1 MVGFFGMEG
10 SAGYAAVQS
19 SVKFTALSDRNGA
32 SVPGPATIKIPL
44 QPQEYPDPGTLIPGD
59 ALAVARLSPAP
70 SPPTT
75 QQLNGGHK
83 ITSGRSA
90 MSSAPRFLF
99 AAILSIA
106 ALNTTQAQANS
117 AIKVG
122 NSSAQAFNFLPLPIG
137 IEQKFFEKNGVDVT
151 EVDLGGSAKL
161 HQAMTAGALD
171 MGLGAGTDIA
181 FAVKGA
187 PEKAVA
193 AIAITPA
200 LFGVIVQYDSP
211 IKKLS
216 DLKEK
221 RIGISTVGSLT
232 QWLAFQIAKKEGW
245 DPKSFTFVTDGSEYT
260 PQMAAL
266 ETNAIDAQISGAA
279 LGWNLE
285 LKKKGRLLAPA
296 SEWVG
301 AFLQNVV
308 FASDDIIKKDPAAVR
323 SFIKGWLEGV
333 AYMASHKKETIAFA
347 RTKDNFAEEVEE
359 KQYANVMPSF
369 SKDGT
374 FPPNAVAP
382 VKASFV
388 DLGILPTEPDMS
400 KYMTE
405 EFLPGHK

>member
-1 MVGFFGMEG
+1 
-10 SAGYAAVQS
+10 
-19 SVKFTALSDRNGA
+19 
-32 SVPGPATIKIPL
+32 
-44 QPQEYPDPGTLIPGD
+44 
-59 ALAVARLSPAP
+59 
-70 SPPTT
+70 
-75 QQLNGGHK
+75 
-83 ITSGRSA
+83 
-90 MSSAPRFLF
+90 MSFAPRFLF
-99 AAILSIA
+99 AVAILGVA
-106 ALNTTQAQANS
+106 AFNAAPAQANS

-122 NSSAQAFNFLPLPIG
+122 NSSAQAFNFLPLGIG
-137 IEQKFFEKNGVDVT
+137 IEQKFYEKNGVDVT
-151 EVDLGGSAKL
+151 EIDFGGSAKL
-161 HQAMTAGALD
+161 HQAMMASAID
-171 MGLGAGTDIA
+171 MGLGAGTDIQ

-216 DLKEK
+216 DLKGK

-260 PQMAAL
+260 PQLAAL
-266 ETNAIDAQISGAA
+266 ETHAIDAQISGAA

-285 LKKKGRLLAPA
+285 LQKKGRLLAPA

-301 AFLQNVV
+301 AFLQNVI
-308 FASDDIIKKDPAAVR
+308 FASDDIVQKDPAAVR
-323 SFIKGWLEGV
+323 GFVKGWLEAV
-333 AYMASHKKETIAFA
+333 AYMFSHKTETIAFA
-347 RTKDNFAEEVEE
+347 RSKDNFAEEVEQ
-359 KQYANVMPSF
+359 KQYTTVMPSF

-374 FPPNAVAP
+374 FPPGAVAP
-382 VKASFV
+382 VKESFV

-405 EFLPGHK
+405 MYLPTHK

>member
-1 MVGFFGMEG
+1 M
-10 SAGYAAVQS
+10 
-19 SVKFTALSDRNGA
+19 
-32 SVPGPATIKIPL
+32 
-44 QPQEYPDPGTLIPGD
+44 
-59 ALAVARLSPAP
+59 RL
-70 SPPTT
+70 
-75 QQLNGGHK
+75 
-83 ITSGRSA
+83 
-90 MSSAPRFLF
+90 APRL
-99 AAILSIA
+99 ILA
-106 ALNTTQAQANS
+106 ALLLSVVAAFDNAPAFAKS

-122 NSSAQAFNFLPLPIG
+122 NSSAQAFNFLPLGIG
-137 IEQKFFEKNGVDVT
+137 IEQKFYEKYGVEVI

-161 HQAMTAGALD
+161 HQAMTAGAIDL
-171 MGLGAGTDIA
+171 GLGAGTDIA
-181 FAVKGA
+181 FLVKGA
-187 PEKAVA
+187 PETAVG

-211 IKKLS
+211 IKTLS

-245 DPKSFTFVTDGSEYT
+245 DPHSFNFVTDGSEYT
-260 PQMAAL
+260 PQLAAL
-266 ETNAIDAQISGAA
+266 ETHAIDAQISGAA

-285 LKKKGRLLAPA
+285 LQKKGRLLAPA

-308 FASDDIIKKDPAAVR
+308 FASNDIIEKDPEAVR
-323 SFIKGWLEGV
+323 GFLKGWLEGV
-333 AYMASHKKETIAFA
+333 AYMGAHKDETIAFA
-347 RTKDNFAEEVEE
+347 RNKDHFAEEVEQ
-359 KQYANVMPSF
+359 KQYTNVMPSF

-374 FPPNAVAP
+374 FPPDAIAP

-405 EFLPGHK
+405 KFLPGR